1 MEELGENLP
10 EMTFEVATSET
21 GTAVVTVSG
30 ELDLGNVER
39 LAAAVSPVIEGGAA
53 RLVVNLS
60 GLRFADSSAIA
71 LWVRW
76 AKSVSEIELR
86 DPSPLLRRVLTTM
99 GLAET
104 LHVTP

>member
-1 MEELGENLP
+1 MDELGENLP
-10 EMTFEVATSET
+10 DMSFEVATPET
-21 GTAVVTVSG
+21 GTAVVKVSG

-39 LAAAVSPVIEGGAA
+39 LAAAVNPVIERGAA
-53 RLVVNLS
+53 RLVVDLS

-76 AKSVSEIELR
+76 ATSVSEIELR

-99 GLAET
+99 GLAEM